1 MMNPMD
7 LTGKKIILT
16 GASSG
21 IGKSTAILLSKLGA
35 NLLLVSRNSA
45 KLQETMEQ
53 MQKGNHKAIPFDL
66 ANINGIEEFLKD
78 VILEFGAING
88 LVHCAGIRDE
98 RPLQMTKFDY
108 LHEVMQIN
116 FYAFVELAR
125 VLSKK
130 KNFVAGAS
138 FVAVSSVR
146 GLKGDKALTAYSA
159 SKGALDSAIRAMAH
173 ELAAKLIRINS
184 VVPSYI
190 KTDMYEQYI
199 STIGADAFNKN
210 VLSHQ
215 YLGLGEPNDIANT
228 IAYLLSDA
236 SRFITGTGL
245 VVDGGYLS

>member
-1 MMNPMD
+1 MINPMD
-7 LTGKKIILT
+7 LTGKKIIVT
-16 GASSG
+16 GASAG
-21 IGKSTAILLSKLGA
+21 IGRATAIMLSKLGA
-35 NLLLVSRNSA
+35 NLVLVARNIE
-45 KLQETMEQ
+45 KLKETLEQ
-53 MQKGNHKAIPFDL
+53 MEGNEHKAVSFDL
-66 ANINGIEEFLKD
+66 IDIKGIETFLKD
-78 VILEFGAING
+78 IISEFGAMSG

-98 RPLQMTKFDY
+98 KPLQMTKYDF

-130 KNFVAGAS
+130 KNFVGGAS

-146 GLKGDKALTAYSA
+146 GQKGDKALTAYSA
-159 SKGALDSAIRAMAH
+159 SKGALDSAIRGMAH
-173 ELAAKLIRINS
+173 ELAVKSIRINS

-190 KTDMYEQYI
+190 KTDMYEAYI
-199 STIGADAFNKN
+199 ETVGEDEFNKN
-210 VLSHQ
+210 VLSQQ
-215 YLGLGEPNDIANT
+215 YLGLGDPNDVATT